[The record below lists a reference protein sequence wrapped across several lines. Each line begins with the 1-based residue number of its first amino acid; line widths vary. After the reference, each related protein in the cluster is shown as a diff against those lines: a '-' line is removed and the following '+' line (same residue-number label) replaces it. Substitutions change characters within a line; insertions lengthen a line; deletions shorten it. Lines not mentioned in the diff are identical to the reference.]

1 MEVKLGRVYLVTG
14 AAGFIGSNI
23 VESLLK
29 KGVKVKAIDNFLTG
43 KKENIEPFLSKI
55 EFIEGDIR
63 DLDLMRNTMKGVD
76 FVLHQAAVPSV
87 PRSVKDPSTSNS
99 VNVGG
104 TLNVLIA
111 ARDEGVRRVVYAS
124 SSSVYGNSKTLPK
137 KEDMK
142 LDPLSPYAVS
152 KLAGE
157 YYCRVFYKVYGLET
171 ICLRYFNVFG
181 PHQDPV
187 SQYAAVIPKF
197 IKCFKTKESIPVYG
211 NGEQSR
217 DFTFVENVVEA
228 NLRALEAKNVAGEVF
243 NIACGSQF
251 TLNQLISFLREIFKS
266 NLEVENLSPRIGEV
280 KHSFADIGKAS
291 KFLGYKPK
299 VDFRMGLERTAE
311 WFLKS

>member
-1 MEVKLGRVYLVTG
+1 LESVYLVTG

-43 KKENIEPFLSKI
+43 KRENIEPFLSDI
-55 EFIEGDIR
+55 EFTEGDIR
-63 DLDLMRNTMKGVD
+63 DLNLMREVMEGVD

-99 VNVGG
+99 ANVDG

-111 ARDEGVRRVVYAS
+111 ARDRQVKRVVYAS
-124 SSSVYGNSKTLPK
+124 SSSVYGNSKVLPK

-181 PHQDPV
+181 PHQDPT
-187 SQYAAVIPKF
+187 SQYSAVIPKF
-197 IKCFKTKESIPVYG
+197 IKCFKAKEPIPVYG
-211 NGEQSR
+211 TGEQSR

-243 NIACGSQF
+243 NIACGNQF
-251 TLNQLISFLREIFKS
+251 TLNQLVDFLREIFKS
-266 NLEVENLSPRIGEV
+266 NLEAENLSPRIGEV

-299 VDFRMGLERTAE
+299 VDFRMGLERTVE
-311 WFLKS
+311 WFLNS